1 MCVSQK
7 LFLPMNLYPGGEE
20 GGGWGVCVCG
30 WGGGGGILRVN

>member
-20 GGGWGVCVCG
+20 GGGWG
-30 WGGGGGILRVN
+30 GGGILRVN

>member
-20 GGGWGVCVCG
+20 GGGWG
-30 WGGGGGILRVN
+30 GGGDTAG